1 LVGAKYVIPPPP
13 IPQNESSR
21 LVALRALEILDTSPD
36 VRFDSVTRFAA
47 EKLQVPIALIT
58 LIDSDRQWF
67 KSAWGIESIEI
78 SRDISICAH
87 AICETTSI
95 HPWGRIYEICDTNE
109 DSRFFDNPL
118 VVGEP
123 WVRSY
128 ISFVLQSDSGMN
140 IGTLCLVDTR
150 PRRFGNNEI
159 DLIVELESIAEDLA
173 NGRTGLSKNI
183 N

>member
-1 LVGAKYVIPPPP
+1 MLFPP

-21 LVALRALEILDTSPD
+21 LAALHALGILDTSPD
-36 VRFDSVTRFAA
+36 VRFDCITRFAA

-67 KSAWGIESIEI
+67 KSAWGVEATEV

-87 AICETTSI
+87 AICETTSN
-95 HPWGRIYEICDTNE
+95 HPWGRIYEICDTHV
-109 DSRFFDNPL
+109 DSRFFDSPL

-128 ISFVLQSDSGMN
+128 VSFILQSDSGMN
-140 IGTLCLVDTR
+140 IGTLCLVDTQ
-150 PRRFGNNEI
+150 PRRFDNNEI
-159 DLIVELESIAEDLA
+159 DLLVELGSMAEDLV
-173 NGRTGLSKNI
+173 NSRKPSYKII

>member
-1 LVGAKYVIPPPP
+1 MLFPP
-13 IPQNESSR
+13 ISQNEASR
-21 LVALRALEILDTSPD
+21 LAALRALEILDTSPD
-36 VRFDSVTRFAA
+36 VRFDCITRLVA

-58 LIDSDRQWF
+58 LIDSDRQWI
-67 KSAWGIESIEI
+67 KSAWGIESTEI
-78 SRDISICAH
+78 PRDISICAH

-109 DSRFFDNPL
+109 DSRFFDSPL

-140 IGTLCLVDTR
+140 IGTLCLVDTQ
-150 PRRFGNNEI
+150 PRRFDNDEI
-159 DLIVELESIAEDLA
+159 DLLVELGSMVEDLV
-173 NGRTGLSKNI
+173 NGRTFPSKITN
-183 N
+183 

>member
-1 LVGAKYVIPPPP
+1 MLFPP
-13 IPQNESSR
+13 ISQNEASR
-21 LVALRALEILDTSPD
+21 LAALRALEILDTSPD
-36 VRFDSVTRFAA
+36 VRFDCMTRFVA

-58 LIDSDRQWF
+58 LIDSDRQWI
-67 KSAWGIESIEI
+67 KSAWGIESTEI
-78 SRDISICAH
+78 PRDISICAH

-109 DSRFFDNPL
+109 DSRFFDSPL

-128 ISFVLQSDSGMN
+128 ISFVFQSDSGMN

-150 PRRFGNNEI
+150 LRRFDNDEI
-159 DLIVELESIAEDLA
+159 DLIVELGSMAEDLM
-173 NGRTGLSKNI
+173 NGCQSSSKSTH
-183 N
+183 